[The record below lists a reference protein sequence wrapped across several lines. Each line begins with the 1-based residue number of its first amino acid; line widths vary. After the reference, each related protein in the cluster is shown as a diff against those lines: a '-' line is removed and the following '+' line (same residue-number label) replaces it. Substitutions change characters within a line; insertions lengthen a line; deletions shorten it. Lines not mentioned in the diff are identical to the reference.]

1 MNARI
6 SSVLFAAATSLN
18 AFWIMNVTK
27 EAVPAVKA
35 FFNFYP
41 VTGPLLGLYLASLAI
56 FAAAYGIS
64 IWLMPES
71 RTPERAVSW
80 YFYISVVLFF
90 FAVFPPVYEL
100 LL

>member
-1 MNARI
+1 
-6 SSVLFAAATSLN
+6 
-18 AFWIMNVTK
+18 MNVTK
-27 EAVPAVKA
+27 EAVPAVKE

-41 VTGPLLGLYLASLAI
+41 VTGPLLGLYLASLLV
-56 FAAAYGIS
+56 FGAAYAICA
-64 IWLMPES
+64 LRMPDT
-71 RTPERAVSW
+71 RAPERALSW